1 MTPSLCILI
10 PVYNCYD
17 ALETILSHVLS
28 HEIPVCVI
36 DDGSTLIPEWIQ
48 SQKVTLITHERNRG
62 KGAALKTGFAWA
74 LQKGFDA
81 VITMDGDAQH
91 APDDL
96 IHFINAAFEY
106 DVVVGKRDFTDPR
119 MPAHRKFSNTV
130 TSKMLTRLLHTPI
143 LDAQCGYRCIHTKV
157 LSGLT
162 LETDK
167 YDMENELLI
176 KAARKGFSIGFVPIQ
191 TIYNN
196 STSHIHGFRDTWRFL
211 RAILKYGFNKLNK

>member
-17 ALETILSHVLS
+17 ALAKLLPQVLS
-28 HEIPVCVI
+28 YSLPVCVI
-36 DDGSTLIPEWIQ
+36 DDGSTLIPEWIR
-48 SQKVTLITHERNRG
+48 SQTITLITHESNRG

-74 LQKGFDA
+74 LQQGYDG

-91 APDDL
+91 DPGDL
-96 IHFINAAFEY
+96 INFIHTATEY

-143 LDAQCGYRCIHTKV
+143 LDAQCGYRCISSNV
-157 LSGLT
+157 LNAIT

-176 KAARKGFSIGFVPIQ
+176 KAVRKGFRIGFVPIH
-191 TIYNN
+191 TIYND
-196 STSHIHGFRDTWRFL
+196 SASHIHGFRDTYRFL
-211 RAILKYGFNKLNK
+211 RAIVKYGFRKV

>member
-17 ALETILSHVLS
+17 ALETLLPHVLS
-28 HEIPVCVI
+28 YGIPVCVI
-36 DDGSTLIPEWIQ
+36 DDGSTFMPEWIH
-48 SQKVTLITHERNRG
+48 SQKVTLINHEMNRG
-62 KGAALKTGFAWA
+62 KGAALKTGFVWA

-91 APDDL
+91 HPDDL
-96 IHFINAAFEY
+96 PGFFAACREY
-106 DVVVGKRDFTDPR
+106 DVVVGKRDFSDPR
-119 MPAHRKFSNTV
+119 MPRHRKFSNTV

-157 LSGLT
+157 LSVLT

-211 RAILKYGFNKLNK
+211 RAIVKYGLQKIK